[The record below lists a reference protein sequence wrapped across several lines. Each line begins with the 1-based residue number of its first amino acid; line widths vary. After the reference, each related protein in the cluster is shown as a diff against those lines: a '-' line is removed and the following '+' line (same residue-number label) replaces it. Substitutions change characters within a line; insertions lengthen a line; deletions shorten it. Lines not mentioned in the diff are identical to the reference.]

1 MRRFA
6 VALLSLVAVACGAAP
21 TASSPSS
28 QAVDT
33 TPAGSGTATASE
45 TAAPAPS
52 PSSVPSLTGGPF
64 GILYSAGNLELVKPD
79 ASIAASVPMQWSG
92 LDCSASHDA
101 VNLQPPVSATD
112 HQVYFRD
119 GGKIRLVVAPNDAQD
134 VTTVPNSATVV
145 SFFSVSPDDRRIAV
159 VVVDVT
165 SATVLS
171 TRLYVEDLR
180 GGTHHADIYSTSAS
194 KTGNPTT
201 LWPMGWHGGNLVLA
215 VVHAC
220 TFEPVGL
227 SPLEWHVSSAATAAR
242 VATIKSTNSCVLSTW
257 PTAGGVAC
265 VQPGGATTLYDLSGK
280 TLGVTGPGTSFDG
293 QDSSLSP
300 HGHSV
305 FFSTGV
311 GIGVTTPATRLVQ
324 LGPGPYATLSGY
336 AACLWIDED
345 HLLAPNAVISFA
357 SETPGNVQVTAG
369 VTALPQSGVCAGRFP
384 GGL

>member
-1 MRRFA
+1 MRLLVLVLSIVMLTGCGP
-6 VALLSLVAVACGAAP
+6 VATP
-21 TASSPSS
+21 PSPSS
-28 QAVDT
+28 QAVSGSP
-33 TPAGSGTATASE
+33 TPQESASASV
-45 TAAPAPS
+45 T
-52 PSSVPSLTGGPF
+52 PSSGPVSVPALARGPY
-64 GILYSAGNLELVKPD
+64 GVLYSAGNLELVKAD
-79 ASIAASVPMQWSG
+79 ASIAASVPMQWNG
-92 LDCSASHDA
+92 IDCSASHDA
-101 VNLQPPVSATD
+101 VNLEPPVSASN

-119 GGKIRLVVAPNDAQD
+119 GGKIRMVVPPNSAVD
-134 VTTVPNSATVV
+134 VTNVPNSSSVV
-145 SFFSVSPDDRRIAV
+145 SFFSVSPDDQRIAV

-165 SATVLS
+165 SSTSVA
-171 TRLYVEDLR
+171 TRLYVEDLH
-180 GGTHHADIYSTSAS
+180 GGTHHSDIYSTSAS
-194 KTGNPTT
+194 KTSNPST
-201 LWPMGWHGGNLVLA
+201 LWPMGWHAGNLVLA

-227 SPLEWHVSSAATAAR
+227 TPLEWHVSSAATAGR

-257 PTAGGVAC
+257 PTAAGVAC
-265 VQPGGATTLYDLSGK
+265 AQGSGATTLYNWSNK

-293 QDSSLSP
+293 SDTSLSP
-300 HGHSV
+300 AGQSV

-357 SETPGNVQVTAG
+357 AETPGNVQVTAG